1 MVIDERAQFASI
13 PLFKAFETL
22 SSRSTGIS
30 DAAAS
35 QRLKKYG
42 LNEIEVGRD
51 VLFIFDLAKR
61 FVNPLVILLI
71 IIASF
76 SYFFGDRVST
86 TVIGAMVAMSVGLS
100 FIQERRAR
108 NAARKLGEMVQTTCK
123 VVREGAIKEI
133 PLKHVVPGD
142 VINLSAGD
150 MIAGDIRIVTAKD
163 LFVNQASLTGESF
176 PVEKFVE
183 TAPANTA
190 VTPQLRNMAFMGSS
204 VMSGIGTGLVIRT
217 GRNTAFG
224 SLTQKLAEAK
234 GETSFD
240 RQMKEFTWLMIRV
253 ILVVVIAITGIRALQ
268 HRNMIES
275 LLFALAV
282 AVQIT
287 PETLP
292 MIVTLNLSRGALAM
306 SRKKVIVKRLNS
318 IQNLGAMDVLCSDK
332 TGTLTMNEIILER
345 HVNVLGHEDEK
356 VFMYGY
362 INSFYQTG
370 IRNLLNAAVLKH
382 QREDLHGYE
391 KLDEV
396 PFDFER
402 KINSVA
408 VKKDNVVTFIAI
420 GSPEEIVARC
430 TSYDE
435 RGVKKPLLPDHHEHI
450 LAEYLKLSADGF
462 RVLAVAHK
470 RIEEKKSYE
479 TKDESELTLIG
490 YMGFLDPAKPSAKEA
505 VAALSREGIAFKI
518 VTGDSEL
525 VTKKICNDLGIET
538 GSIVVGTDINGLS
551 DEALGKLAEKTVIF
565 ARMTPEQ
572 KERIVKSLSLHGRTV
587 GYLGDG
593 INDGLSLRAAD
604 VGISVNNAVDVAKES
619 AGIVLLEKD
628 LQALTDGV
636 LEGRKV
642 YGNFM
647 KYIRMTGM
655 VNVGYMITTTL
666 ASIVLPFLPMAP
678 VQMLLNNYLYEV
690 GQVGIPGDN
699 VDREYLRS
707 PRKWHMRSVFLFM
720 AVLGPIVSLFDFL
733 MFSILWNFFGGG
745 ANPELFQTGWFI
757 ETMLAQMLL
766 IFAIRTRKVPFI
778 GSMPSTALM
787 IFMFSIIGIV
797 FALPFTPFAGAL
809 HLVVMPVAFYPA
821 VLGLVAVYLIAV
833 WVVKNWVIAHVA
845 KN

>member
-1 MVIDERAQFASI
+1 MTFDERVNYAST
-13 PLFKAFETL
+13 PLFTAFDAL
-22 SSRSTGIS
+22 SSRNAGIS
-30 DAAAS
+30 GPEAS
-35 QRLKKYG
+35 QRLLIFG
-42 LNEIEVGRD
+42 ANEVEVSRD
-51 VLFIFDLAKR
+51 MLFIVDLAKR
-61 FVNPLVILLI
+61 FVNPLVVLLVV
-71 IIASF
+71 IASF
-76 SYFFGDRVST
+76 SYFFGDKIST
-86 TVIGAMVAMSVGLS
+86 LVIGAMVVMSVGLS
-100 FIQERRAR
+100 FFQERRAHA
-108 NAARKLGEMVQTTCK
+108 AARKLGEMVQTTCA
-123 VVREGAIKEI
+123 VIREGVINEI
-133 PLKHVVPGD
+133 PLRRIVPGD
-142 VINLSAGD
+142 MVNLSAGD
-150 MIAGDIRIVTAKD
+150 MIPGDIRIVTAKD
-163 LFVNQASLTGESF
+163 LFVNQSSLTGESF
-176 PVEKFVE
+176 PVEKFAE
-183 TAPANTA
+183 CAPEGT
-190 VTPQLRNMAFMGSS
+190 VISPQLRNMAFMGSS

-217 GRNTAFG
+217 GRHTAFG
-224 SLTQKLAEAK
+224 ALTQKLVEVK

-240 RQMKEFTWLMIRV
+240 RQMKEFTWLMMRV
-253 ILVVVIAITGIRALQ
+253 IFVVVVAIIGIRAFQ
-268 HRNMIES
+268 HRNMMES

-292 MIVTLNLSRGALAM
+292 MIVTLNLSSGALAM

-345 HVNVLGHEDEK
+345 HVNVLGQEDEH

-382 QREDLHGYE
+382 EREDLRGYE

-408 VKKDNVVTFIAI
+408 VKKDNKVTFIAI
-420 GSPEEIVARC
+420 GSPEEIIIRC

-435 RGVKKPLLPDHHEHI
+435 HGARRELRAEDHKKVLE
-450 LAEYLKLSADGF
+450 EYLKLSAQGF
-462 RVLAVAHK
+462 RVLAVAH
-470 RIEEKKSYE
+470 RPIDEKKTYD
-479 TKDESELTLIG
+479 TQDERELTLIG

-505 VAALSREGIAFKI
+505 VAALTREGVAFKI

-525 VTKKICNDLGIET
+525 VTKKICNDLGIEVGT
-538 GSIVVGTDINGLS
+538 VVVGSELAALS
-551 DEALGKLAEKTVIF
+551 DEKLSHLAEHTTVF

-572 KERIVKSLSLHGRTV
+572 KERVVKCLSLRGHTV

-593 INDGLSLRAAD
+593 INDALSLRAAD
-604 VGISVNNAVDVAKES
+604 VGLSVNNAVDVAKES

-647 KYIRMTGM
+647 KYIRMTSM
-655 VNVGYMITTTL
+655 VNAGYMLSTTL

-690 GQVGIPGDN
+690 GQVGIPSDN
-699 VDREYLRS
+699 VDTEYLRA

-720 AVLGPIVSLFDFL
+720 VTLGPVVSLFDFL
-733 MFSILWNFFGGG
+733 MFGILWRFFGAG
-745 ANPELFQTGWFI
+745 ANVELFQTGWFLQ
-757 ETMLAQMLL
+757 TMLAQMLL
-766 IFAIRTRKVPFI
+766 IFAIRTRKIPFVE
-778 GSMPSTALM
+778 SKPSTTLSALV
-787 IFMFSIIGIV
+787 FVIIAIV
-797 FALPFTPFAGAL
+797 FALPYTPFAPAL
-809 HLVVMPVAFYPA
+809 HLVAMPPLYYPA
-821 VLGLVAVYLIAV
+821 LIALVAVYLVSV
-833 WVVKNWVIAHVA
+833 WGVKNWFITHIAR
-845 KN
+845 N

>member
-1 MVIDERAQFASI
+1 MPTEEGMHFASA
-13 PLFKAFETL
+13 PLYTIFDALF
-22 SSRSTGIS
+22 SRNTGIS
-30 DAAAS
+30 DAAAA

-42 LNEIEVGRD
+42 TNEIEVSRD
-51 VLFIFDLAKR
+51 ILFILDLAKR
-61 FVNPLVILLI
+61 FLNPLVILLI

-86 TVIGAMVAMSVGLS
+86 VVVGAMVAMSVGLS
-100 FIQERRAR
+100 FFQERRAR
-108 NAARKLGEMVQTTCK
+108 NAARKLGEIVQTTCK
-123 VVREGAIKEI
+123 VIRDGAIKEI
-133 PLKHVVPGD
+133 PLKLVVPGD

-183 TAPANTA
+183 TAPAHTEI
-190 VTPQLRNMAFMGSS
+190 TPQSRNMAFMGSS

-217 GRNTAFG
+217 GRRTAFG

-306 SRKKVIVKRLNS
+306 SKKKVIVKRLNS
-318 IQNLGAMDVLCSDK
+318 IQNLGAMDILCSDK

-345 HVNVLGHEDEK
+345 HVNVLGTEDER

-370 IRNLLNAAVLKH
+370 IRNLLNAAVLKYK
-382 QREDLHGYE
+382 REDLHGYE

-408 VKKDNVVTFIAI
+408 VKKDTQVTFIAI
-420 GSPEEIVARC
+420 GSPEEIIVRC

-435 RGVKKPLLPDHHEHI
+435 RGVKKPLHPERHAHI
-450 LAEYLKLSADGF
+450 LSEYLKLSAEGF

-470 RIEEKKSYE
+470 SIEEKKKYGMQ
-479 TKDESELTLIG
+479 DESNLTLIG

-505 VAALSREGIAFKI
+505 VAALIREGVAFKI
-518 VTGDSEL
+518 VTGDSEF
-525 VTKKICNDLGIET
+525 VTKKICSDLGIET
-538 GSIVVGTDINGLS
+538 GTVTVGTEIDALS
-551 DEALGKLAEKTVIF
+551 DATLGELAEKTHVF

-572 KERIVKSLSLHGRTV
+572 KERIVKSLSQRGHTV

-604 VGISVNNAVDVAKES
+604 VGLSVNNAVDVAKES

-628 LQALTDGV
+628 LQVLTDGV

-647 KYIRMTGM
+647 KYIRMTSM
-655 VNVGYMITTTL
+655 VNAGYMITTTL

-699 VDREYLRS
+699 VDREYLRY

-720 AVLGPIVSLFDFL
+720 LTLGPIVSLFDFL
-733 MFSILWNFFGGG
+733 MFGILWYFFGGS
-745 ANPELFQTGWFI
+745 ANAELFQTGWFLQ
-757 ETMLAQMLL
+757 TMLAQMLL
-766 IFAIRTRKVPFI
+766 IFVIRTRKIPLIESVP
-778 GSMPSTALM
+778 SSALAALVA
-787 IFMFSIIGIV
+787 IIVGVV
-797 FALPFTPFAGAL
+797 FALPFMPFAPAL
-809 HLVVMPVAFYPA
+809 HLAVMPAAYYPA
-821 VLGLVAVYLIAV
+821 VFALVGAYLVTA
-833 WVVKNWVIAHVA
+833 WTVKNWFIAHIA
-845 KN
+845 RN